1 MLDLAAPTP
10 ALCRARCC
18 ADAMCVHWQF
28 DVGSLAG
35 CHRGLPAN
43 CTMLADG
50 NASNGR
56 KLFDVAASP
65 PSPSLPPPWYV
76 DETSV
81 VAPAPLRNETGGSTG
96 TGALISVRGMTLE
109 YIIIASS
116 IGIFLLICVG
126 GCFCWF
132 SYERYVRASL
142 PVHPRVAARMAIDY
156 IHDLPPPKVHRQPQL
171 TNELRAEL
179 RRGRADPSS
188 AASEAGSKL
197 ITKPSSP
204 GDVVLSCHNGS
215 PMQAAQWGTFAPSS
229 PKVLPEQREVGAK
242 SASSGSGRP
251 NLVELGDGSR
261 RSLTG
266 QQLDDDDIARAK
278 FADVDFG
285 DAPPLSHRDAPS
297 FPGAPKAPLHSEQEP
312 AAITPPRK
320 AAKNV
325 LVRARE

>member
-1 MLDLAAPTP
+1 
-10 ALCRARCC
+10 
-18 ADAMCVHWQF
+18 MCVHWQF
-28 DVGSLAG
+28 GVGSLAG
-35 CHRGLPAN
+35 CHRGVPSN
-43 CTMLADG
+43 CSTLADG
-50 NASNGR
+50 NVSNGR

-96 TGALISVRGMTLE
+96 TGALISVRGMALE

-132 SYERYVRASL
+132 FYERYVRASL

-188 AASEAGSKL
+188 AAAEAGSKL
-197 ITKPSSP
+197 STKPSSP
-204 GDVVLSCHNGS
+204 GDVVLACHNGS

-229 PKVLPEQREVGAK
+229 PKVLPPEQREVGAK

-251 NLVELGDGSR
+251 NLVELAGIGDSSR

-266 QQLDDDDIARAK
+266 QQLDDDDGARAMY
-278 FADVDFG
+278 ADVDFG
-285 DAPPLSHRDAPS
+285 DAPPLRHRDAPPL
-297 FPGAPKAPLHSEQEP
+297 PGTPKAPLPSEEP
-312 AAITPPRK
+312 AAFTSPRK